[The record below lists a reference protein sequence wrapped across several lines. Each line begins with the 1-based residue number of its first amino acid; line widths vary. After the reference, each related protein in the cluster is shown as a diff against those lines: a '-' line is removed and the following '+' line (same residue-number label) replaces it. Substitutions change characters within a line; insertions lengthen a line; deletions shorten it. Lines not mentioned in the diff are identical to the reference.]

1 MEERWIGIM
10 TEYPK
15 TRNAVLYEEKCLKK
29 WNRNKLIRSISNI
42 VGAQRIGEP

>member
-15 TRNAVLYEEKCLKK
+15 TRSAVLYEKKCLKK
-29 WNRNKLIRSISNI
+29 WNRNKIRQLKE
-42 VGAQRIGEP
+42 A